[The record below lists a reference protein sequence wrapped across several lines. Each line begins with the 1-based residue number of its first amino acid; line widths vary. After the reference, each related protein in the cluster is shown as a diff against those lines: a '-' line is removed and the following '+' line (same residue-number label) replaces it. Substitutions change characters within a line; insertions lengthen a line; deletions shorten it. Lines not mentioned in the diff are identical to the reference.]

1 MKAGTVY
8 DTEEEGARIAFL
20 PALSNSMFSGR
31 IIQDPLMGRGAFF
44 LLRWYLSG
52 FKGSFLVIT

>member
-1 MKAGTVY
+1 MTLKA
-8 DTEEEGARIAFL
+8 ARITFL

-31 IIQDPLMGRGAFF
+31 ITQYPRMGRGAFF